1 MAKSFKEIGKKA
13 EALIEQGNEA
23 ERKVRLCQS
32 QVTSAT
38 SRVAM
43 ARAQLAAA
51 RETDEKGNPKGDV
64 QHAQARLNIAQKQL
78 AASQRAM
85 SAAKSDVARVN
96 QEKQSHVQSI
106 EQHNRVERS
115 NLQKLQR
122 IRNSAFSQD
131 SVPITKGMAERLNSA
146 EDSRVALLRSMGI
159 EATAEYVPVDE
170 DGITGNLWT
179 AGGFSALDLS
189 GEIQNYQGG
198 SSAITTGGMIGQ
210 TQVSPSQV
218 SEANVPLESPVVP
231 PRGEAASETLVPS
244 GTENDGVDPYINYIE
259 KIWTDPS
266 LSTDERVAA
275 LKDLQNQLLRM
286 AQQEALYK
294 NYQLKKEN
302 IKVLKLTDTQRY
314 EMGINYIDNILEVYR
329 DNLRGRGISD
339 GAAMEKS
346 MMELRAQYLNM
357 LSEDIQNGTYFFD
370 DHPLPD
376 FDALAEKVRSDYAL
390 LPPKYAINRQQ
401 REKIREGIR
410 KGVVTEKD
418 IRAIG
423 RNLRER
429 YDGLITEKHQAYEEI
444 RKQQNTLA
452 LQMKYAK
459 TPAEKE
465 KVEAQ
470 RRILMQLEKTYT
482 EKFDTTSMVREV
494 LSAYRPIGPGEKTH
508 AQPYLTKPMSFG
520 SSKVIKA
527 LDYVRDYLPMDWVEK
542 SNGKPIRVSHVSR
555 GYFTPGSDYNEIA
568 LSGQGSHMKSCGF
581 HEMGHHIEN
590 MYPEVLEIERQ
601 FYNYRTAGYDLEWL
615 GPGYRQREVTRK
627 DNFINAY
634 MGKDYGGSGYELL
647 SMGLE
652 SLFCDT
658 YNLSRDTEY
667 EDLILGILAAI

>member
-23 ERKVRLCQS
+23 ERKVQSCQGR
-32 QVTSAT
+32 VTSAN

-51 RETDEKGNPKGDV
+51 RETDEEGNPKGDV
-64 QHAQARLNIAQKQL
+64 RQAQAQLSMAQNQL
-78 AASQRAM
+78 AASQRAL
-85 SAAKSDVARVN
+85 SAAKGDVARVN
-96 QEKQSHVQSI
+96 QEKQSHVQTI
-106 EQHNRVERS
+106 EQHNKVERS

-122 IRNSAFSQD
+122 IRGSAFSQD
-131 SVPITKGMAERLNSA
+131 SAAITKGMAERLNAA

-159 EATAEYVPVDE
+159 EATAEYVPVDG
-170 DGITGNLWT
+170 DGTNGNLWA

-189 GEIQNYQGG
+189 GEIQSYQGG
-198 SSAITTGGMIGQ
+198 GSASPTDGMVGQ
-210 TQVSPSQV
+210 TQLPPSQV
-218 SEANVPLESPVVP
+218 AVANVPPGSSTVSPQAEVAP
-231 PRGEAASETLVPS
+231 
-244 GTENDGVDPYINYIE
+244 GTAIPNGTGPNGNDPYIDYLE
-259 KIWTDPS
+259 RIWTDPS
-266 LSTDERVAA
+266 LTTAERVAA

-286 AQQEALYK
+286 AQQEALYR

-314 EMGINYIDNILEVYR
+314 EMGVSYIDNILEVYR
-329 DNLRGRGISD
+329 DNLRDRGISD

-357 LSEDIQNGTYFFD
+357 LSEDIKNGTYLFD

-390 LPPKYAINRQQ
+390 LPPKYAINNQQ

-444 RKQQNTLA
+444 RKQQNALA
-452 LQMKYAK
+452 MQAKYAK
-459 TPAEKE
+459 TPIERE

-470 RRILMQLEKTYT
+470 RRILMQLEKTYS
-482 EKFDTTSMVREV
+482 EKFNTASMVRKV
-494 LSAYRPIGPGEKTH
+494 LSAYRPIGSGEKTH
-508 AQPYLTKPMSFG
+508 AQPYVTGPLSFG

-527 LDYVRDYLPMDWVEK
+527 LDNVRDHLPTDWVEK
-542 SNGKPIRVSHVSR
+542 SNEKPIRVSHVSR
-555 GYFTPGSDYNEIA
+555 GYFLPGNNYDEIA
-568 LSGQGSHMKSCGF
+568 LSGQESHMKSCGF
-581 HEMGHHIEN
+581 HEMGHRIEN

-615 GPGYRQREVTRK
+615 GPGYDEREVSRK
-627 DNFINAY
+627 DHFISAY
-634 MGKDYGGSGYELL
+634 MGKDYGGSSYELL

-658 YNLSRDTEY
+658 HNLSRDTEY
-667 EDLILGILAAI
+667 EDLILGIIVAI